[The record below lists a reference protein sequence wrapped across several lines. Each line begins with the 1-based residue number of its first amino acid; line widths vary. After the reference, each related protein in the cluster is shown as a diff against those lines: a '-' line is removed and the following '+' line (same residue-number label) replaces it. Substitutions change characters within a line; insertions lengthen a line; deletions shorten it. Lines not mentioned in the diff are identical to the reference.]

1 MSVLLGAARPPG
13 TTGLRLSRVGT
24 AKWTLATG
32 SLSRTA
38 GDKLVY
44 TSSFTSSFTS
54 SSASAATL
62 SSALPRLTVLRTA
75 PSRPEPSSP
84 SPDPSLDSAQ
94 HADPTHSVSEES
106 RSARPK
112 PRAEFEPTGLPQAF
126 QLHRKDLRT
135 KKLINYYSYL
145 GPETSLSYQGDLQPK
160 TPQIHLEDVRP
171 EASQSQ
177 EGGWQPK
184 TSQSRE
190 GGLQSLLPQ
199 IHQLDSRPGVFQT
212 HDVDLRLKTAQHH
225 ERDLLPERPKWF
237 YRGVNLFN
245 LDPLTTRADITQAI
259 AQTAPVG
266 MVMEVRMK
274 TYQTQWG
281 KKALGSVL
289 FHNSTLCL
297 PGSIRMC
304 LLLTPEPN

>member
-44 TSSFTSSFTS
+44 TSSFTSS
-54 SSASAATL
+54 SASAATL

-84 SPDPSLDSAQ
+84 SPDPRLDSAQ
-94 HADPTHSVSEES
+94 HADPTHSPSEES
-106 RSARPK
+106 RLACPK
-112 PRAEFEPTGLPQAF
+112 PRAEFEPTSLPQAF

-145 GPETSLSYQGDLQPK
+145 GPETSPSYQGDLQPK
-160 TPQIHLEDVRP
+160 TPQIHLEAVRP
-171 EASQSQ
+171 EA
-177 EGGWQPK
+177 
-184 TSQSRE
+184 SQSRE

-199 IHQLDSRPGVFQT
+199 IHQLDSRPEASQSHVVG
-212 HDVDLRLKTAQHH
+212 LPPKTAQRHQ
-225 ERDLLPERPKWF
+225 RDLLPERPKWF

-281 KKALGSVL
+281 RKALGSVL